1 MKCALCDFVILWST
15 KTDLDQN
22 RQQKRRKQVR
32 WVHMFKHLPIIIVI
46 WSLQLLTDIK
56 ILTMTGNNQ
65 FIISSNCLN
74 MVWFTWSVS
83 LPSSPASLL
92 CTPAV
97 ACMRARSCAQ
107 DTLICAPHY
116 FSVQELMHN
125 SHDVSV
131 ACDQQHQCY
140 MGIRSGFIT
149 IFLISQ
155 PIIWKVSIVL
165 CSFVLST
172 VKMIWNSCS
181 ERV

>member
-1 MKCALCDFVILWST
+1 MHCVILWST
-15 KTDLDQN
+15 KTDLDKN

-32 WVHMFKHLPIIIVI
+32 WVHMFKHLPIIII
-46 WSLQLLTDIK
+46 DL
-56 ILTMTGNNQ
+56 
-65 FIISSNCLN
+65 ISSITD
-74 MVWFTWSVS
+74 WYQDTDYDWQQSVYHQPQLS
-83 LPSSPASLL
+83 KYGLIYLISFPPFLPSISALHTSI
-92 CTPAV
+92 V

-155 PIIWKVSIVL
+155 PIIWKVSIVF
-165 CSFVLST
+165 CSFVLSS